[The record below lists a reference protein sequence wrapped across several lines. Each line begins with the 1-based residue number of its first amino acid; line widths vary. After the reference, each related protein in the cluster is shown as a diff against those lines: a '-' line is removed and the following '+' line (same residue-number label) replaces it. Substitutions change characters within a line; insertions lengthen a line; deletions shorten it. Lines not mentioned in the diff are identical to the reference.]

1 MMGIYETFSK
11 RMKRL
16 AQAGQQDVYQYDE
29 LPETFRIKVAHIWES
44 AIGHYKTYRDHSVRS
59 CEDLCSNRA
68 TTRVTLLIYQ
78 EKR

>member
-16 AQAGQQDVYQYDE
+16 AQAAQQDVYQYDE

-44 AIGHYKTYRDHSVRS
+44 AIGH
-59 CEDLCSNRA
+59 
-68 TTRVTLLIYQ
+68 
-78 EKR
+78 